1 MQLTRIGPFALEETL
16 DGLADGNVLRGV
28 HVERKITMAVKLLSR
43 DVVNRPM
50 RGSTF
55 SADVKALQ
63 KLVHP
68 GIVRYYGGAVDQ
80 GQPYL
85 ALELVQGES
94 LRDRLNRRG
103 RLPWEM
109 TVEVIDAVCRAL
121 EYAHEEGIVHQRIT
135 PTRILIADEVEAKL
149 TGFDC
154 AWADRDEV
162 LGLRIPLEVAHY
174 LAPEVF
180 RGKQS
185 ASLPTSDLFSLGVI
199 LYECL
204 TGELP
209 WSASTPAELVQA
221 RREIAAPRVSTK
233 VLDCPVWL
241 DRLVAKLL
249 AVKRSDRLATA
260 EEAHRTMVNAQRKVA
275 SGMGATQQAWSGLK
289 GALADDQDR
298 SEISRLR
305 RQRPRERDTSPFYE
319 RAWFL
324 GLCLAFVIG
333 LGIWALL
340 PPSEDALFAKAKPL
354 MGSDDPMDWAR
365 AEEQYLE
372 SFRERFPDSKHAEDL
387 AKFDRRV
394 AIRRAETRLNN
405 NKRLNRDPQ
414 SEAERQFGEAQEYE
428 QFGDRLTAW
437 RKYEALVNLFAESED
452 KYDMA
457 FVELARRQIGH
468 ITGKQSTDVTQLEF
482 LEQQLA
488 RASTLA
494 ESGELLEARKIL
506 DGVIELYGDNQEAR
520 PLVDRAR
527 DEKRR
532 LDLSGN

>member
-354 MGSDDPMDWAR
+354 MDSESSSDWQR
-365 AEEQYLE
+365 AEDRYLD
-372 SFRERFPDSKHAEDL
+372 SFRERFPDSKYAAEL
-387 AKFDRRV
+387 AEFDKRV
-394 AIRRAETRLNN
+394 AIDRAETRLNN
-405 NKRLNRDPQ
+405 NKRLNRDPK

-437 RKYEALVNLFAESED
+437 KRYEALVNLFAESED

-457 FVELARRQIGH
+457 FVALAHRQIER
-468 ITGKQSTDVTQLEF
+468 IQAEQDPAESQAEF
-482 LEQQLA
+482 LDEQLK
-488 RASTLA
+488 RAGTLA
-494 ESGELLEARKIL
+494 ESGKLIEAKKVLE
-506 DGVIELYGDNQEAR
+506 GVIILYGDNQEAR